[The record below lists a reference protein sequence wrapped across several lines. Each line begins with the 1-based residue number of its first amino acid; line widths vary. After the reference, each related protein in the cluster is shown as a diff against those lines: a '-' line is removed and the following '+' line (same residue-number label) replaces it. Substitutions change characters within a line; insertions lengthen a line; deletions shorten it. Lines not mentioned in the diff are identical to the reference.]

1 MQVLTEGGVPP
12 RQDGCWSAPGERYMN
27 QLYRV
32 LLAGWI
38 GCGGLVCGVWAG
50 GTHLPGALGPQSV
63 AVVDA
68 AAFSTDERLTAVCL
82 QGLLNREGAKV
93 FLNFGGNVDTT
104 RLRIDLGPTG
114 PLWGQDSFAA
124 LTNRFDSLYDI
135 WVDELSRQGLCRFKP
150 AALDE
155 LLRDARKKGILKGVV
170 LYSKVDDD
178 LAVAANYS
186 ALNDVVPVTPAVY
199 TKWVEGKGVE
209 LPTLFD
215 VRTLY
220 PSYAPKE
227 PKRLEAHRWAVT
239 NLFPRCDHSAAF
251 SRDRTY
257 GQDAHD
263 TLIDIDLAIQQR
275 YFVYNLSHLSPET
288 RNPGDR
294 PHRTC
299 GFNLPDRELLVSI
312 LGGLKP
318 FSMVYGWGSPDENNF
333 ARRATIHDCAVICTL
348 NGNGSFFRKLP
359 AQATSFAQPSRPAGK
374 MTLEQKIYVTFM
386 VNEGDSLKCLATL
399 GNQAG
404 WMQPER
410 GQIPINWGIDPYLYE
425 TFPGLVGYYYATATT
440 NDYFFTPAS
449 GWGYAHP
456 GRMATNSLIP
466 YARKV
471 AEAAR
476 KAHQSYIDIWW
487 MGDLKERGLF
497 FPFLRETGMRG
508 LTQWS
513 GQQSVEY
520 SPLDGTPVIYS
531 GEYYTLLMG
540 DPVKFADKLIGEAK
554 QVKAP
559 WFIVVYGGWPYKFC
573 EVARQLPE
581 DKFKVVLLDE
591 FFEAAR
597 LARPQ
602 VEGRVWKDEK
612 RKQEAAPGAGGAQV
626 P

>member
-1 MQVLTEGGVPP
+1 M
-12 RQDGCWSAPGERYMN
+12 
-27 QLYRV
+27 
-32 LLAGWI
+32 LLASGI
-38 GCGGLVCGVWAG
+38 GICGLACGVWAD
-50 GTHLPGALGPQSV
+50 GTRPSGTVVPQTV
-63 AVVDA
+63 AVVDTRT
-68 AAFSTDERLTAVCL
+68 FSTDERLTAVCL
-82 QGLLNREGAKV
+82 QGLLNRDRARV
-93 FLNFGGNVDTT
+93 FLNFGGGVDTT

-114 PLWGQDSFAA
+114 PLWGSESFVA
-124 LTNRFDSLYDI
+124 LTNRFESLYDI
-135 WVDELSRQGLCRFKP
+135 WLDELTKKGLFRFQS

-155 LLRDARKKGILKGVV
+155 LLRDAHKWGVIKGVV

-178 LAVAANYS
+178 LAVAANYG
-186 ALNDVVPVTPAVY
+186 ALHDAVPVTPAVY
-199 TKWVEGKGVE
+199 GKWVKGKGLD
-209 LPTLFD
+209 LPAIFD

-227 PKRLEAHRWAVT
+227 SKRIAAHRWAVT
-239 NLFPRCDHSAAF
+239 NLFPKCDHSGAF
-251 SRDRTY
+251 SRDRSY
-257 GQDAHD
+257 GLDAHD

-294 PHRTC
+294 PHPTC
-299 GFNLPDRELLVSI
+299 GFDLPDRHILESI

-333 ARRATIHDCAVICTL
+333 ARRASLHDCAVICTL

-359 AQATSFAQPSRPAGK
+359 VLSKSFTQPSPPAGK
-374 MTLEQKIYVTFM
+374 VALEQKIYVTFM
-386 VNEGDSLKCLATL
+386 VNEGDSLKCHATL

-410 GQIPINWGIDPYLYE
+410 GKVPINWGMDPYLYE
-425 TFPGLVGYYYATATT
+425 TFPGLVSYYYATATT

-456 GRMATNSLIP
+456 CRMATNSLMP

-471 AEAAR
+471 AEAGR

-487 MGDLKERGLF
+487 MGNLKERGLL

-513 GQQSVEY
+513 DRQAVQY

-531 GEYYTLLMG
+531 RDYYTLLMG
-540 DPVKFADKLIGEAK
+540 DPVKFADKLIREAK

-559 WFIVVYGGWPYKFC
+559 WFIVVYGGWPYKFY
-573 EVARQLPE
+573 EVARRLPT
-581 DKFKVVLLDE
+581 DTFKVVLLDE

-602 VEGRVWKDEK
+602 VEGRSWKAKEM
-612 RKQEAAPGAGGAQV
+612 KQEAAPGAGESQV